1 MFAFTRVP
9 LAFFTR
15 DMQIE
20 ASYKLSFLM
29 RFVVIIANVTIY
41 YYLAKVFE
49 GAAAPF
55 LQEYQGNYFAFL
67 VIGVAVNEYLNL
79 GINSISK
86 SIRDGQAT
94 GTLELMVLSPTRLP
108 TILLSST
115 FWNYVFSTISIS
127 LYLLV
132 AMLHGLELHNMNI
145 AFALLALAISALAFL
160 GLGLMAASIIIVMK
174 RGDPLGWLIR
184 IGSMV
189 LGGVFYPTSV
199 LPNWLQAISNFFPLT
214 HALTMLRGALLNGQ
228 GWAELYPAMLIQL
241 GLLALYL
248 PCGLML
254 CAIAIRI
261 ARSDGS
267 LSHY

>member
-1 MFAFTRVP
+1 MFARVP
-9 LAFFTR
+9 SAFFLR
-15 DMQIE
+15 DMRIE

-49 GAAAPF
+49 GTAASF
-55 LQEYQGNYFAFL
+55 LRDYQGNYFAFL

-79 GINSISK
+79 GINSISR
-86 SIRDGQAT
+86 SIREGQST
-94 GTLELMVLSPTRLP
+94 GTLELMVLAPTRLP

-115 FWNYVFSTISIS
+115 LWNYVFSTLSIA
-127 LYLLV
+127 LYLVV
-132 AMLHGLELHNMNI
+132 ASFHGLDLRNSNVPF
-145 AFALLALAISALAFL
+145 ALFALLVSACAFL
-160 GLGLMAASIIIVMK
+160 GLGLLAASIIIVMK

-189 LGGVFYPTSV
+189 LGGVFYPIQV
-199 LPNWLQAISNFFPLT
+199 LPSWLQTLSMFFPLT

-228 GWAELYPAMLIQL
+228 GWAELHNALLSQL
-241 GLLALYL
+241 GLIALYL
-248 PCGLML
+248 PFGLL
-254 CAIAIRI
+254 ACAFAIRI
-261 ARSDGS
+261 ARTDGS